1 MTARYR
7 PRRLAETFTERVRGL
22 DHHFTRWP
30 GDPGLPPVFLL
41 HGFMDCGAT
50 FQFVADALS
59 SPRTLIAPDWRG
71 FGQSGWNPQGYWYPD
86 YFADLDAML
95 ESLSPGVPADLVG
108 HSMGGNIAMV
118 YAGLRPARVRR
129 IVSLEG
135 FGLPGAPPQLA
146 PGRYRDWLDQWR
158 QPEPATVFPGLQV
171 FAGVLRKRNPRLSPE
186 RADFVARA
194 WSEPLPDG
202 RVRTRFDPA
211 HKRVNPVLYRRE
223 EAEACWAEVRAP
235 LLYVAGA
242 ESDFLSRLQGAGD
255 PERVRRLIPQLEPRV
270 IAAAGHM
277 LHHEQP
283 EAVGALL
290 EEFLARQPPVPQA
303 DPASKGRTT

>member
-7 PRRLAETFTERVRGL
+7 PRRLAETFAEQIRGI

-30 GDPGLPPVFLL
+30 GDPRQPPVFLL

-158 QPEPATVFPGLQV
+158 QPEPSTVFPDLHV
-171 FAGVLRKRNPRLSPE
+171 FASVLCKRNPRLSLE

-202 RVRTRFDPA
+202 RVRTRYDPA

-255 PERVRRLIPQLEPRV
+255 PERMRRLIPQLEARV

-283 EAVGALL
+283 EAVAALL
-290 EEFLARQPPVPQA
+290 EEFLARLPPGLQA

>member
-1 MTARYR
+1 MSAHYLPTR
-7 PRRLAETFTERVRGL
+7 PAETFTRPVRGIA
-22 DHHFTRWP
+22 HHFTCWP
-30 GDPGLPPVFLL
+30 GDTGSPPVFLL

-50 FQFVADALS
+50 FQFVADAMS
-59 SPRTLIAPDWRG
+59 SPRTLLAPDWRG

-86 YFADLDAML
+86 YFADLDTML
-95 ESLSPGVPADLVG
+95 EDLSPGLPADLVG

-118 YAGLRPARVRR
+118 YAGLRPDRVRR
-129 IVSLEG
+129 VVSLEG

-158 QPEPATVFPGLQV
+158 QPEPASVFPGIEV
-171 FAGVLRKRNPRLSPE
+171 FAGVLRKRNPRLSPQ

-202 RVRTRFDPA
+202 RVRTRFDPT

-255 PERVRRLIPQLEPRV
+255 PQRVRELIPQLEPRV

-277 LHHEQP
+277 VHHEQP
-283 EAVGALL
+283 EAVAALV
-290 EEFLARQPPVPQA
+290 EEFL
-303 DPASKGRTT
+303 GR

>member
-1 MTARYR
+1 
-7 PRRLAETFTERVRGL
+7 
-22 DHHFTRWP
+22 
-30 GDPGLPPVFLL
+30 LPPVFLL

-50 FQFVADALS
+50 FQFVADAMS

-71 FGQSGWNPQGYWYPD
+71 FGRSGWNPQGYWYPD

-95 ESLSPGVPADLVG
+95 EALSPGAPADLVG

-118 YAGLRPARVRR
+118 YAGLRPARVRC
-129 IVSLEG
+129 VASLEG

-158 QPEPATVFPGLQV
+158 QPEPASVFPGLEV

-202 RVRTRFDPA
+202 RVRPRFDPA

-242 ESDFLSRLQGAGD
+242 DSDFLSRLQGAGD
-255 PERVRRLIPQLEPRV
+255 PERVRELIPQLEPRV
-270 IAAAGHM
+270 IPAAGHM
-277 LHHEQP
+277 VHHEQP
-283 EAVGALL
+283 EAVAALV
-290 EEFLARQPPVPQA
+290 EEFLARQSPALQT
-303 DPASKGRTT
+303 DPASEGRMT

>member
-7 PRRLAETFTERVRGL
+7 PRRLAETFTEQVRGI

>member
-1 MTARYR
+1 MTAHYL
-7 PRRLAETFTERVRGL
+7 PRRPAETFTRQVRGIA
-22 DHHFTRWP
+22 HHFTRWP
-30 GDPGLPPVFLL
+30 GDPGLPPIFLL

-50 FQFVADALS
+50 FQFVADAMS

-95 ESLSPGVPADLVG
+95 EGLSPGLPADLVG

-118 YAGLRPARVRR
+118 YAGLRPDRVRR
-129 IVSLEG
+129 VVSLEG

-158 QPEPATVFPGLQV
+158 QPEPASVFPGLEV

-223 EAEACWAEVRAP
+223 EAEACWSEVRAP

-255 PERVRRLIPQLEPRV
+255 PQRVRQLIPQLEPRV
-270 IAAAGHM
+270 IASAGHM
-277 LHHEQP
+277 VHHEQP
-283 EAVGALL
+283 EAVAALI
-290 EEFLARQPPVPQA
+290 EDFLMRE
-303 DPASKGRTT
+303 